1 MPLTV
6 GDKLGP
12 YEILSLIGKGGMG
25 GQRRDKPARS
35 SE

>member
-1 MPLTV
+1 MALAH
-6 GDKLGP
+6 GDRLGT
-12 YEILSLIGKGGMG
+12 YEIIALIGAGGMG